1 MAQISYRANLSAA
14 TYPMTISDGGR
25 TVIMPGP
32 DNNYDRRVDPTG
44 EQKDAGIPQALY
56 MENVLPTANGY
67 QSVGSLNTGTLPPR
81 YSGVGTPDVF
91 AVKQFFFPAATAGL
105 PPTRLTVSFRTATGY
120 RDHISSQLNTVPLTW
135 TEGTGDEPFD
145 SIGLGSS
152 TVGLTTAYV
161 RGVNYL
167 FDGVLMY
174 TVNKP
179 TISDIVEITDISGTL
194 TGLTLLNVVAICS
207 CANYLIAL
215 LDDNTIA
222 WSSTTTPTDFTASLV
237 SGAGSQIP
245 ADLKSSAN
253 FLSEAPNGFFIF
265 SVTGV
270 VYAAYTG
277 NSRYPFKFTAIENS
291 GGYTSGAQVAGDR
304 TKSLQYAIDDAGNL
318 RAISP
323 NGAQVIA
330 QDVSTFIERQ
340 TYYDQ
345 FDYSTNLFSLVAF
358 TRPRTIYFLLDR
370 YILVPLGNVLIV
382 YDTALQRFGK
392 LKGQGIPVAREDS
405 IAVQLHLIPG
415 QSQGIETTAYNLG
428 IYDTTYTYQG
438 VLVLGK
444 FQYVRSRK
452 IQLHEIEIEGPQDS
466 SIVASPNFSC
476 VLLPSQNGRTFD
488 TPVVPYQVSLT
499 GGLAVYSVHATAQNH
514 SIILKGAFNVN
525 TVQLKFSPRGDR

>member
-1 MAQISYRANLSAA
+1 MGQIAYRANLSAA

-44 EQKDAGIPQALY
+44 EQRDAGIPQALY

-81 YSGVGTPDVF
+81 YSGSPGYPVAF
-91 AVKQFFFPAATAGL
+91 AVKQFFFVDTLVPK
-105 PPTRLTVSFRTATGY
+105 RLTVVFRAVASY
-120 RDHISSQLNTVPLTW
+120 RDHIASKLDTAPLTW
-135 TEGTGDEPFD
+135 TQGTGDEPFNP
-145 SIGLGSS
+145 SPFTPAGI
-152 TVGLTTAYV
+152 TTAYV

-167 FDGVLMY
+167 FDGVQLY
-174 TVNKP
+174 TVENP
-179 TISDIVEITDISGTL
+179 SASVVDITDITGTV
-194 TGLTLLNVVAICS
+194 TGVTVTDIVAICS
-207 CANYLIAL
+207 CANYLVL
-215 LDDNTIA
+215 LLADNTIA
-222 WSSTTTPTDFTASLV
+222 WSSTTTPTDFTASLI

-253 FLSEAPNGFFIF
+253 FLSEAPNGFFIY

-291 GGYTSGAQVAGDR
+291 GGYTFGLQVAGER

-345 FDYSTNLFSLVAF
+345 FDYSLNTFSRAAF
-358 TRPRTIYFLLDR
+358 TTPKSIYFLLDR
-370 YILVPLGNVLIV
+370 YILLPLGNIIIV

-392 LKGQGIPVAREDS
+392 LKGQGIAVARQDS
-405 IAVQLHLIPG
+405 VDVQIHLIPIVG
-415 QSQGIETTAYNLG
+415 QGYDTSTYNLG

-466 SIVASPNFSC
+466 SIVSSPNFSC

-488 TPVVPYQVSLT
+488 TPVVPYQVSLS

-514 SIILKGAFNVN
+514 SIILKGAFDVN

>member
-67 QSVGSLNTGTLPPR
+67 QSVGSLNTGELPPR
-81 YSGVGTPDVF
+81 YSAGVGYPEVF
-91 AVKQFFFPAATAGL
+91 AVHQFFFGSAMTPK
-105 PPTRLTVSFRTATGY
+105 RLTVAFRAVASY
-120 RDHISSQLNTVPLTW
+120 RDHIASALDTAPLAW
-135 TEGTGDEPFD
+135 TEGTGDHPFD
-145 SIGLGSS
+145 AIGSGA
-152 TVGLTTAYV
+152 TPAGLTTAYV

-167 FDGVLMY
+167 CDGTLLY
-174 TVNKP
+174 TVENP
-179 TISDIVEITDISGTL
+179 SANVVDITDITGTV
-194 TGLTLLNVVAICS
+194 TGVTVTDIVAICS
-207 CANYLIAL
+207 CANYLVL
-215 LDDNTIA
+215 LLEDNTIA

-253 FLSEAPNGFFIF
+253 FLSEAPNGFFIY

-291 GGYTSGAQVAGDR
+291 GGYTFGTQVAGDR

-345 FDYSTNLFSLVAF
+345 FDYSTNLFSLAAF

-370 YILVPLGNVLIV
+370 YILVPLGNVLIT

-392 LKGQGIPVAREDS
+392 LKGQGIPVARQDS

-428 IYDTTYTYQG
+428 IYDTSYTYQG

-452 IQLHEIEIEGPQDS
+452 IQLHEIEIEGPQNS
-466 SIVASPNFSC
+466 AIVASPNFSC

-488 TPVVPYQVSLT
+488 TPVVPYQASIA
-499 GGLAVYSVHATAQNH
+499 GGLAVYHAHETAQNH
-514 SIILKGAFNVN
+514 SIVLKGAFNVN
-525 TVQLKFSPRGDR
+525 TVQLKFSPRGDS